1 MKRLIKVPR
10 PKADAADAADGNVAD
25 EQELDGT
32 ENGEAL
38 AMEAEAIT
46 QHPDGWYW
54 ASAGGKQQFGPFAN
68 RAEAYAH
75 LHGGDPDD
83 VEPGES
89 LQEAEAELGLSDW
102 IDPDTGSLAEGMG
115 VTHLER

>member
-1 MKRLIKVPR
+1 MKRLIRVPR
-10 PKADAADAADGNVAD
+10 PQPNGPETDTAESNGAEDVGALLAAVA
-25 EQELDGT
+25 EP
-32 ENGEAL
+32 
-38 AMEAEAIT
+38 IT

-54 ASAGGKQQFGPFAN
+54 SGSEGKQQFGPFVT

-83 VEPGES
+83 IEPGES
-89 LQEAEAELGLSDW
+89 LQEAEAELGLTDW

>member
-1 MKRLIKVPR
+1 MPRLIKVPR
-10 PKADAADAADGNVAD
+10 PTPEGSHSEPDEAQAPEEVGAVLRAVA
-25 EQELDGT
+25 EP
-32 ENGEAL
+32 
-38 AMEAEAIT
+38 IS

-54 ASAGGKQQFGPFAN
+54 AGAGGKQQFGPFAS
-68 RAEAYAH
+68 RAEAFAH

-83 VEPGES
+83 IEPGES
-89 LQEAEAELGLSDW
+89 LQEAEAELGLADW

>member
-10 PKADAADAADGNVAD
+10 PMPEVAPAKADAPDEADAQEGVDAVWHAVA
-25 EQELDGT
+25 EP
-32 ENGEAL
+32 
-38 AMEAEAIT
+38 IT

-54 ASAGGKQQFGPFAN
+54 SSPGDRQQFGPFAT

-75 LHGGDPDD
+75 LHGGDPEDL
-83 VEPGES
+83 EPGES
-89 LQEAEAELGLSDW
+89 LQEAEAELGLTNW